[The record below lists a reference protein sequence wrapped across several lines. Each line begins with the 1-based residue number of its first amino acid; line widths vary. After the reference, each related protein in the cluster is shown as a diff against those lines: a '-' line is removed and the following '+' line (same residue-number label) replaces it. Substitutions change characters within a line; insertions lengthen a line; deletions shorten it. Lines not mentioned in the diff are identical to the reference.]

1 MNQSNLICIGS
12 IGKPRGLKGEFF
24 LNSFCNPADNI
35 VTYRPL
41 ITIED
46 NNVHKIEYI
55 KKSHNKFVSKIVNV
69 SDLDQIKLFT
79 NKKLYIKNSDLPKLS
94 DKEVYWH
101 ELKGMNVFV
110 HKTNENLGV
119 VKEMNNFGSD
129 DCLVIAS
136 TKDSIDNKE
145 RLIPF
150 IKDKLGIKPPVM
162 KPELEDKLCSLFM
175 DIQKP
180 YARHCPD
187 NRVNF
192 LNYYYVLY
200 KICELLGEVQFLPF
214 FPLLKDPVKR
224 IEQD

>member
-24 LNSFCNPADNI
+24 LNSFCNPAENI

-41 ITIED
+41 IKIED
-46 NNVHKIEYI
+46 NNKHKIEYI

-69 SDLDQIKLFT
+69 ADLDQIRLFT

-150 IKDKLGIKPPVM
+150 IKDKFINHI
-162 KPELEDKLCSLFM
+162 DKTNKIIYV
-175 DIQKP
+175 DWQK
-180 YARHCPD
+180 D
-187 NRVNF
+187 F
-192 LNYYYVLY
+192 
-200 KICELLGEVQFLPF
+200 
-214 FPLLKDPVKR
+214 
-224 IEQD
+224 

>member
-24 LNSFCNPADNI
+24 LNSFCNPAENI

-46 NNVHKIEYI
+46 NNKHKIEYI

-129 DCLVIAS
+129 DCLVIVS

-150 IKDKLGIKPPVM
+150 IKDKFINHI
-162 KPELEDKLCSLFM
+162 DKTNKIIYV
-175 DIQKP
+175 DWQK
-180 YARHCPD
+180 D
-187 NRVNF
+187 F
-192 LNYYYVLY
+192 
-200 KICELLGEVQFLPF
+200 
-214 FPLLKDPVKR
+214 
-224 IEQD
+224 

>member
-1 MNQSNLICIGS
+1 MKFLILDIYPNGDYRLVKDTA
-12 IGKPRGLKGEFF
+12 GGYGTGNDFG
-24 LNSFCNPADNI
+24 NSFFSK
-35 VTYRPL
+35 L
-41 ITIED
+41 I
-46 NNVHKIEYI
+46 
-55 KKSHNKFVSKIVNV
+55 NKFVSKIVNV

-129 DCLVIAS
+129 DCLVVAS

-150 IKDKLGIKPPVM
+150 IKDKFINHI
-162 KPELEDKLCSLFM
+162 DKTNKIIYV
-175 DIQKP
+175 DWQK
-180 YARHCPD
+180 D
-187 NRVNF
+187 F
-192 LNYYYVLY
+192 WLWIL
-200 KICELLGEVQFLPF
+200 IS
-214 FPLLKDPVKR
+214 
-224 IEQD
+224 